1 MTSLET
7 TMNYFFAFFMGAVS
21 LWLLA
26 VGLEILN
33 FYINETAPDVAF
45 PYYDDESLGYEA
57 IKKLGLNSQFSKS
70 LSSLL
75 DHKKLQARYFTPIV
89 LDAYGKYRLLV
100 KIMVKFVLISIT
112 VYAMA
117 NTANALFG
125 KVNINNLDFNI
136 DYMVYTLLGYLIAY
150 VITPFSLYL
159 GQGWLLW
166 MAGGNK
172 SYLARM
178 FDYKPDEN
186 FSTVR
191 SSRRPEKVLTMDNY
205 LKISDMDNCLE
216 ILKTLDHIALHRHD
230 YKYLPKSI
238 RKRLVQLEIRLYL
251 LAAIAMGL
259 DTDRNSKSVGNIVTI
274 MLNNL
279 VDSVTMQ
286 RMQLLEDELKDKDFW
301 LKARK
306 SKDYKHYKRPVKMM
320 LDDINCRLD
329 KSINDTS
336 PLVELA
342 IQEMNTQTEDNELN
356 TYLKRAD
363 QINKLK

>member
-1 MTSLET
+1 
-7 TMNYFFAFFMGAVS
+7 MNYFFAFFIGIVA

-33 FYINETAPDVAF
+33 FYINETAPDVVF

-57 IKKLGLNSQFSKS
+57 IKKLDLNPQFSKS

-75 DHKKLQARYFTPIV
+75 NHKKLQARYFTPIV

-100 KIMVKFVLISIT
+100 KIMVKFVLISIA
-112 VYAMA
+112 VYAIA

-125 KVNINNLDFNI
+125 KININNLNFNI
-136 DYMVYTLLGYLIAY
+136 DYMVYTLLGYLITY
-150 VITPFSLYL
+150 VITPFWLYL

-178 FDYKPDEN
+178 FDYKPDKN
-186 FSTVR
+186 LSTVQP
-191 SSRRPEKVLTMDNY
+191 SGKIKTLTMDDY
-205 LKISDMDNCLE
+205 LRISNMDDCLK
-216 ILKTLDHIALHRHD
+216 ILKTLDHIAIHRHD

-259 DTDRNSKSVGNIVTI
+259 DTDRNSKSVGNVVTI

-279 VDSVTMQ
+279 VDPVTMQ
-286 RMQLLEDELKDKDFW
+286 RMQLLEDQLNDKDFW

-306 SKDYKHYKRPVKMM
+306 SKDYKLYKRPVKMM
-320 LDDINCRLD
+320 LDDINRRLD
-329 KSINDTS
+329 KAINDTS
-336 PLVELA
+336 SLVELA
-342 IQEMNTQTEDNELN
+342 IQEMNAQTEDNELN